1 MGVWIEER
9 GESRWQHILPS
20 FFLPFQTCFLL
31 SWLSVSKESWK
42 FHGTLVSS
50 IWKQMPEVFK
60 EGYRERAMIKLK
72 GRALSVVAFG
82 DMAWLFSV
90 SRRSIPAFLPG
101 PA

>member
-1 MGVWIEER
+1 
-9 GESRWQHILPS
+9 
-20 FFLPFQTCFLL
+20 
-31 SWLSVSKESWK
+31 
-42 FHGTLVSS
+42 
-50 IWKQMPEVFK
+50 MPEVFK

-90 SRRSIPAFLPG
+90 SRRSIPALLPG